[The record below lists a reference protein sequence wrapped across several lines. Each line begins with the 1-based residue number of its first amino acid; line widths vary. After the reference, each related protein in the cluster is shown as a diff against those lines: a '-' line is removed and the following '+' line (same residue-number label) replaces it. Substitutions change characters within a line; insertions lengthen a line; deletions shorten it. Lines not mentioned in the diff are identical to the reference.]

1 MGEQFSEVVSE
12 WRLARLLRIQSWNVV
27 AVTGTHEEPTSPTVT
42 WGYRRKSSLQQ
53 SYERQT
59 KALHDVG
66 IPEERIFEDA
76 MSGKTM
82 NRPGWL
88 DLLSRVRRN
97 DEVWVDG
104 LDRLGRSTLAT
115 LQAMEELEQRGV
127 RVRSAKPGEDLD
139 GATGELI
146 RQLMLVMAQWE
157 RRQMLERVAEARA
170 ARVAAGLSASRPKTA
185 LGDGHVRHIRALRDA
200 GYSVKQIVADLG
212 ISRASVYRGLALPD
226 ATEPAETPE

>member
-1 MGEQFSEVVSE
+1 MTI
-12 WRLARLLRIQSWNVV
+12 A
-27 AVTGTHEEPTSPTVT
+27 HEEPTSPAIT
-42 WGYRRKSSLQQ
+42 WGYRRKSTLQQ

-66 IPEERIFEDA
+66 IPEERVFEDA
-76 MSGKTM
+76 MSGKSM
-82 NRPGWL
+82 NRPGWVN
-88 DLLSRVRRN
+88 LLSHVRAN

-115 LQAMEELEQRGV
+115 LLAMEELEQRGV

-146 RQLMLVMAQWE
+146 RQIMLVMAQWE

-170 ARVAAGLSASRPKTA
+170 ARVAAGGSAGRPKTA
-185 LGDGHVRHIRALRDA
+185 LADKQVRHVRALRAA
-200 GYSVKQIVADLG
+200 GYSVRQVVVDLG
-212 ISRASVYRGLALPD
+212 ISRASVYRALALRG
-226 ATEPAETPE
+226 AEEEEGVD

>member
-1 MGEQFSEVVSE
+1 MTTSREE
-12 WRLARLLRIQSWNVV
+12 LA
-27 AVTGTHEEPTSPTVT
+27 SPTIT

-170 ARVAAGLSASRPKTA
+170 ARVAAGLSTGRPKTA
-185 LGDGHVRHIRALRDA
+185 LGEGQVRHIRALRDA

-212 ISRASVYRGLALPD
+212 ISRASVYRALALPD

>member
-1 MGEQFSEVVSE
+1 M
-12 WRLARLLRIQSWNVV
+12 
-27 AVTGTHEEPTSPTVT
+27 TTTHEGPASPSIT

-59 KALHDVG
+59 KALHDLG
-66 IPEERIFEDA
+66 IPEERVFEDA
-76 MSGKTM
+76 MSGRTM
-82 NRPGWL
+82 NRPGWQN
-88 DLLSRVRRN
+88 LLSHVRAN

-127 RVRSAKPGEDLD
+127 RVRSAKPGEDLQ

-170 ARVAAGLSASRPKTA
+170 ARIAAGLPAGRPKTA
-185 LGDGHVRHIRALRDA
+185 LADRQVRHVQALRAA
-200 GYSVKQIVADLG
+200 GYSVRQIVADLG
-212 ISRASVYRGLALPD
+212 ISRASVYRALALLESTEDGASDSEPPD
-226 ATEPAETPE
+226 